1 MEIERRRL
9 RELEREVD
17 AKERENERNLMK
29 TDVERENLRN
39 LNMLVDIQD

>member
-9 RELEREVD
+9 RELEREVE
-17 AKERENERNLMK
+17 AKERENEKNLMK

-39 LNMLVDIQD
+39 LNMYVDIQD

>member
-1 MEIERRRL
+1 MEMERRRL